1 MRKKVMNPALL
12 QKGWMNR
19 ATLARLFRG
28 FSNEKRIRIIRA
40 LLSGWVKINDIADYT
55 DLPYKTVERHLK
67 ILGSAGIVKQTLSR
81 ESGNVIGFEFVYRLI
96 KEPKRLKRQ
105 LIFPNFLASL
115 LATRTGL
122 TRKSSH

>member
-67 ILGSAGIVKQTLSR
+67 ILGSASIVKQTR
-81 ESGNVIGFEFVYRLI
+81 KGKFFDFELNTDSKNYLLQPLTKALEII
-96 KEPKRLKRQ
+96 KDY
-105 LIFPNFLASL
+105 I
-115 LATRTGL
+115 
-122 TRKSSH
+122 